1 MYIPGNIRV
10 DIGSWLQ
17 VDITKWE
24 LVHMFE
30 YLQTPVFKKGVH
42 ILLEF
47 LLMNDMSTIQI
58 GLCAGNSSKNLFCY
72 RFKTR
77 KVKWADEMKFLNK
90 VFTGLVEFPV
100 CAEIW

>member
-1 MYIPGNIRV
+1 
-10 DIGSWLQ
+10 
-17 VDITKWE
+17 
-24 LVHMFE
+24 MFE

-47 LLMNDMSTIQI
+47 LLMNDKSTIQI

-77 KVKWADEMKFLNK
+77 KVK
-90 VFTGLVEFPV
+90 
-100 CAEIW
+100 